1 MRFHFY
7 IAGRYLFS
15 KKSRNVINLI
25 TGISVAVIAFVT
37 AAMIV
42 VLSAFNGIDSLVDE
56 LYSSFDGDVMIEAP
70 RGRYISMD
78 SLSVDQWKD
87 DSRVKNIHEVLEQ
100 SVLIQY
106 KESQRVA
113 TMKAVPLGYLE
124 QNGLDAS
131 IHEGSALLED
141 NEAFLAVIGYGI
153 QLDLDAPLFSKSLT
167 PLLIHA
173 AQKGKRIS
181 KHKDKAFKTEPI
193 MIGGVFSI
201 NMEYDSEYLLVPLP
215 FARDLL
221 DVGPVCSYI
230 EIQAADGISLEELQ
244 EFITEATGGKYK
256 VNTREEKNALIYKAN
271 ESERLVTILI
281 LSFIILI
288 ATFNILA
295 SITMLMMDKEQ
306 DLKVIHSMGATM
318 MQIRNIFFTEAM
330 LISMAGTVIGLILG
344 LGICYLQTSF
354 GLVRLQGGIVDYY
367 PVIVD
372 MADVILVFSIVFTI
386 GLLFSWY
393 PVKRLAVGLIHRG
406 RQS

>member
-1 MRFHFY
+1 MRFPFY

-56 LYSSFDGDVMIEAP
+56 LYSSFDGDVMIEAQ
-70 RGRYISMD
+70 RGRYLDLD
-78 SLSVDQWKD
+78 SLEMDVWKD
-87 DSRVKNIHEVLEQ
+87 DARIAAIHEVLEQ
-100 SVLIQY
+100 SVLVQF
-106 KESQRVA
+106 KERQRVA
-113 TMKAVPLGYLE
+113 TMKGVQPGYLE
-124 QNGLDAS
+124 ANGLDAS
-131 IHEGSALLED
+131 IHEGSPLLED
-141 NEAFLAVIGYGI
+141 NDAFMAVLGYGI
-153 QLDLDAPLFSKSLT
+153 QLDLDAPLYSQSLS
-167 PLLIHA
+167 PLLVHA

-201 NMEYDSEYLLVPLP
+201 NMEYDSEYMLVPIA

-221 DVGPVCSYI
+221 DVGPVCSYV
-230 EIQAADGISLEELQ
+230 EIQASDGLSLEELQ
-244 EFITEATGGKYK
+244 DFITTSTSGRYK
-256 VNTREEKNALIYKAN
+256 VTTREEKNAMIYSAN
-271 ESERLVTILI
+271 ESERMVTIVI

-295 SITMLMMDKEQ
+295 SITMLMLDKEK
-306 DLKVIHSMGATM
+306 DLKVLHSMGATL

-330 LISMAGTVIGLILG
+330 LISMAGTILG
-344 LGICYLQTSF
+344 LMLGLGVCYLQTEY
-354 GLVRLQGGIVDYY
+354 GLVPLQGGIVEYY
-367 PVIVD
+367 PVIINF
-372 MADVILVFSIVFTI
+372 MDVLMVFSIVLLI

-393 PVKRLAVGLIHRG
+393 PVKRLSAGLLARS
-406 RQS
+406 RS